1 MCEFREANITFIMP
15 MPKDMSQE
23 DFPPIAE
30 AKENGEPPRA
40 PIRLMTQ
47 FLKAVSESRM
57 EDALALAQTSRRR
70 NGRGSVR
77 MPSRTV

>member
-1 MCEFREANITFIMP
+1 
-15 MPKDMSQE
+15 MSLE
-23 DFPPIAE
+23 DVAPIAE

-57 EDALALAQTSRRR
+57 EDALALAQTSRK
-70 NGRGSVR
+70 GRERIGREYLRVQPETPAQRAMSKVIH
-77 MPSRTV
+77 